1 MKQKRLAVMLALLL
15 SSLIPITTSAT
26 RHGQQSQAEDT
37 ETRMVGARVVELA
50 DSHISV
56 MARSGVE
63 HVIAVDA
70 AGTRVTVSGETAS
83 LKDIRDGDFVT
94 VELDAKKAVKFAKH
108 IDVRSQQVARV
119 RR

>member
-15 SSLIPITTSAT
+15 SLIGSAAMVAPS
-26 RHGQQSQAEDT
+26 QAQAEDT
-37 ETRMVGARVVELA
+37 DTRMMGARVVEVA
-50 DSHISV
+50 ESHISV

-70 AGTRVTVSGETAS
+70 AGTKVTVSGETAS
-83 LKDIRDGDFVT
+83 LKDIRDGDLVT
-94 VELDAKKAVKFAKH
+94 VELDAKKSVKFAKR
-108 IDVRSQQVARV
+108 IEVRPDQVAKV